1 MTLTLAID
9 TSTSR
14 TIVGVIDGD
23 SVLFDKFHEG
33 ATDHGRALS
42 QLVAEALKVSAPPK
56 QVVVGMGSG
65 PFTGLRVG
73 ISFAHTFGLAR
84 SIPVI
89 GVCSLDAIAVDQSEY
104 TVAIDARRKEIYW
117 ARYKDGVRIEGP
129 SVSKPAEVDGF
140 IIDQYPDMKKLV
152 ALSSSQNVAEP
163 MYLRRPDAVPTAE
176 RA

>member
-56 QVVVGMGSG
+56 QVVVGMGPG

-152 ALSSSQNVAEP
+152 ALSSSQNVTEP

>member
-1 MTLTLAID
+1 MTLSLAID
-9 TSTSR
+9 TSTSC

-42 QLVAEALKVSAPPK
+42 ELVAQALKVCAPPQ
-56 QVVVGMGSG
+56 QVIVGMGPG

-84 SIPVI
+84 NIPVI
-89 GVCSLDAIAVDQSEY
+89 GVCSLDAIDIKEDQY

-117 ARYKDGVRIEGP
+117 ARYKDGIRIEGP
-129 SVSKPAEVDGF
+129 AVSKPAEVDGF

-152 ALSSSQNVAEP
+152 SLATSQSVTEP

-176 RA
+176 RT